1 MTNPR
6 TPLASLSDDDL
17 AGFLAEQQAA
27 YTDLQARGLGLDL
40 TRGKPSA
47 AQLDLSNDLLH
58 LPTTTKDRAG
68 VDVRNYGGLEGLA
81 ELREMFAELLW
92 VEPAQVV
99 AGGNSSLT
107 MMYSTIVD
115 FLLFGGVDSPRP
127 WSREEKIRFI
137 CPVPGYDRHFSM
149 LASFGIEMVTVEMHE
164 DGPDIAAVE
173 ALVKDDPSVK
183 GIWIVPTYANPT
195 GAVVSQ
201 EIAARLAAMPTAAP
215 DFTIF
220 WDNAYAFH
228 HLTEDEAKS
237 ADILS
242 LAAASGHPNRPI
254 MFASTSK
261 ITFAGAGVAVLAA
274 SEANVK
280 WYLGHLAM
288 GSIGPDKVN
297 HLRHVEFFRDADG
310 VRAHMRKHR
319 EIIAPKFAAVDEA
332 LTSGLA
338 GLEVAEW
345 SHPTGG
351 YFVNLDVLDGT
362 ASRVVA
368 LAKQAGIALTPA
380 GASFPLGNDPRDRN
394 IRLAPTFPVLE
405 EVRTAMAG
413 VATCVALAAAEKLTA
428 DRASGVGAEGGATA
442 PAPGAAT
449 GADDSNATTEGASR

>member
-1 MTNPR
+1 VTNPR
-6 TPLASLSDDDL
+6 TALASLSDDDL
-17 AGFLAEQQAA
+17 AGFLAEQRSA
-27 YTDLQARGLGLDL
+27 YAELQARGLRLDL

-58 LPTTTKDRAG
+58 LPSTTKDRAG

-81 ELREMFAELLW
+81 ELREIFAELLW
-92 VEPAQVV
+92 VEPSQVV

-107 MMYSTIVD
+107 MMYATIVD

-127 WSREEKIRFI
+127 WSQEEKVRFL

-149 LASFGIEMVTVEMHE
+149 LASFGIEMVTVEMRD
-164 DGPDIAAVE
+164 DGPDMAAVE
-173 ALVKDDPSVK
+173 ALVRDDASIK
-183 GIWIVPTYANPT
+183 GIWIVPTYANPS

-201 EIAARLAAMPTAAP
+201 EVAARLAAMPTAAP

-261 ITFAGAGVAVLAA
+261 ITFAGAGVAVLAGSA
-274 SEANVK
+274 ATVK
-280 WYLGHLAM
+280 WYLSHLAM

-297 HLRHVEFFRDADG
+297 HLRHVEFFGDADG
-310 VRAHMRKHR
+310 VRAHMRRHR
-319 EIIAPKFAAVDEA
+319 VIIAPKFKAVDEA
-332 LTSGLA
+332 LTNGLD
-338 GLEVAEW
+338 GLEVARW
-345 SHPTGG
+345 SNPTGG

-368 LAKQAGIALTPA
+368 LAKEAGIALTPA
-380 GASFPLGNDPRDRN
+380 GASFPLGHDPRDRN
-394 IRLAPTFPVLE
+394 IRLAPTFPVLD

-413 VATCVALAAAEKLTA
+413 VATCVALAAAEKLTK
-428 DRASGVGAEGGATA
+428 DRGTGVGAGGGDSSEPSPTNATSSTDTA
-442 PAPGAAT
+442 P
-449 GADDSNATTEGASR
+449 EGASR

>member
-1 MTNPR
+1 VTNPR
-6 TPLASLSDDDL
+6 TPLASLSDDEL
-17 AGFLAEQQAA
+17 AGFLAEQQQAYAA
-27 YTDLQARGLGLDL
+27 LRSRGLKLDL

-47 AQLDLSNDLLH
+47 AQLDLSNDLLR
-58 LPTTTKDRAG
+58 LPSTTKDRAG

-81 ELREMFAELLW
+81 ELREIFAELLW
-92 VEPAQVV
+92 VDPSQVV

-127 WSREEKIRFI
+127 WGREEKVRFI

-149 LASFGIEMVTVEMHE
+149 LASFGIEMVTVEMHA

-173 ALVKDDPSVK
+173 ALVRDDASIK
-183 GIWIVPTYANPT
+183 GIWIVPTYANPS

-201 EIAARLAAMPTAAP
+201 EIAARLAAMPAAAP

-254 MFASTSK
+254 MYASTSK

-297 HLRHVEFFRDADG
+297 HLRHVEFFHDAAG
-310 VRAHMRKHR
+310 VREHMRRHR
-319 EIIAPKFAAVDEA
+319 DIIAPKFAAVAEA
-332 LTSGLA
+332 LADGLD
-338 GLEVAEW
+338 GLDVASW

-368 LAKQAGIALTPA
+368 LAKEAGIALTPA
-380 GASFPLGNDPRDRN
+380 GASFPLGKDPRDRN

-413 VATCVALAAAEKLTA
+413 VATAVALAAAEKLTK
-428 DRASGVGAEGGATA
+428 DRSAGVGAGGDGSTPSA
-442 PAPGAAT
+442 G
-449 GADDSNATTEGASR
+449 NATNTATEGASR

>member
-1 MTNPR
+1 MTTHAAAR
-6 TPLASLSDDDL
+6 APLASLSADEL
-17 AGFLAEQQAA
+17 ASFLADQQQAYA
-27 YTDLQARGLGLDL
+27 QLQARGLKLDL

-47 AQLDLSNDLLH
+47 EQLDLSDELLR
-58 LPTTTKDRAG
+58 LPTTTTDRAG

-81 ELREMFAELLW
+81 ELREIFAELLW
-92 VEPAQVV
+92 VEPEQVV
-99 AGGNSSLT
+99 AGGNSSLS
-107 MMYSTIVD
+107 MMYATIVD
-115 FLLFGGVDSPRP
+115 FIVHGGVHSPRP
-127 WSREEKIRFI
+127 WSQEERVRFV

-149 LASFGIEMVTVEMHE
+149 LASFGIDMVTVEMND
-164 DGPDIAAVE
+164 DGPDMDAVE
-173 ALVKDDPSVK
+173 SLVRDDPSVK
-183 GIWIVPTYANPT
+183 GIWIVPTYANPS

-201 EIAARLAAMPTAAP
+201 EVAARLAAMPTAAP

-242 LAAASGHPNRPI
+242 VAAASGHPDRPI

-274 SEANVK
+274 SAANVAWFLK
-280 WYLGHLAM
+280 HLSM

-297 HLRHVEFFRDADG
+297 HLRHVEFFRSADG
-310 VRAHMRKHR
+310 VREHMRKHR

-332 LTSGLA
+332 LTAGLA
-338 GLEVAEW
+338 GLGVAEW
-345 SHPTGG
+345 TRPTGG

-368 LAKQAGIALTPA
+368 LAKAAGIALTPA
-380 GASFPLGNDPRDRN
+380 GSSFPQGHDPRDRN

-413 VATCVALAAAEKLTA
+413 VATCVALAAAEQLSARAGTTSEPA
-428 DRASGVGAEGGATA
+428 TEGDRA
-442 PAPGAAT
+442 
-449 GADDSNATTEGASR
+449 